1 LSAMSSSE
9 ENIDIELSW
18 LMCTGTMLP
27 FFRLLLL
34 IHRLGSDTK
43 MLLPICCKR
52 LAYRTTMLYV

>member
-1 LSAMSSSE
+1 
-9 ENIDIELSW
+9 